1 MKRRDYTPEEIAA
14 AYDRNEHF
22 HGKQASMDKIRLYQ
36 TIKHDL
42 TKFVKN
48 SEDAER
54 IDGYDPNIHEKHA
67 ILWLDFCP
75 AAILNAE
82 ETAALAAIM
91 TKADGTVIS
100 AVDGHVRITFDIKNI
115 WDNLND

>member
-1 MKRRDYTPEEIAA
+1 MIRKNNTFEELAA
-14 AYDRNEHF
+14 THDRNESF
-22 HGKQASMDKIRLYQ
+22 NGTRANMDKIRLYQ

-42 TKFVKN
+42 MEFVK
-48 SEDAER
+48 SCEDAER
-54 IDGYDPNIHEKHA
+54 IDGFDPNAREKHA

-100 AVDGHVRITFDIKNI
+100 TVDGHVRITFDIKNI
-115 WDNLND
+115 WEC

>member
-14 AYDRNEHF
+14 AHDRNESF
-22 HGKQASMDKIRLYQ
+22 IGKQAN
-36 TIKHDL
+36 L
-42 TKFVKN
+42 TKIQLYHSVK
-48 SEDAER
+48 SDLVKLMEHCDAVKQV
-54 IDGYDPNIHEKHA
+54 DGFDPNIHEKHA
-67 ILWLDFCP
+67 ILWLDFSP
-75 AAILNAE
+75 AAILSTE

-115 WDNLND
+115 WND